1 MKKGTI
7 PLLNIIFHIFP
18 GDACLKKTV
27 NIAIWTL
34 FALLCDNLGGNDG
47 KIIGVKSLYR
57 ADSQED
63 CDAGHINPAPFHE
76 AEIPKPRGV
85 CGQ

>member
-18 GDACLKKTV
+18 RVACLKKTT

-34 FALLCDNLGGNDG
+34 FALFHDNLGGNDR
-47 KIIGVKSLYR
+47 KIIGAKSLFH
-57 ADSQED
+57 APSQVL
-63 CDAGHINPAPFHE
+63 CDGGHIKSR
-76 AEIPKPRGV
+76 I
-85 CGQ
+85 

>member
-34 FALLCDNLGGNDG
+34 FVLLCDNLGGNDG
-47 KIIGVKSLYR
+47 KIIGVKSL
-57 ADSQED
+57 S
-63 CDAGHINPAPFHE
+63 
-76 AEIPKPRGV
+76 
-85 CGQ
+85 

>member
-18 GDACLKKTV
+18 RVACLKKTD

-34 FALLCDNLGGNDG
+34 FALLRDNLGGNDR
-47 KIIGVKSLYR
+47 KTMWQKK
-57 ADSQED
+57 
-63 CDAGHINPAPFHE
+63 C
-76 AEIPKPRGV
+76 
-85 CGQ
+85 